1 MRLNAWLRSAAE
13 SAIGTAKQARFQ
25 PDARRSLLVEEK
37 QALRRHDCAPAMTLI
52 DDINHSGPADDRA
65 MGRKRPNYL
74 EMLLGMQN
82 LCVGDSRARLSR
94 SEEHTSELQS
104 LMRNSYAVFCLQ
116 K

>member
-74 EMLLGMQN
+74 ELPLGMQN
-82 LCVGDSRARLSR
+82 R

-104 LMRNSYAVFCLQ
+104 LMRISYAVFC
-116 K
+116 